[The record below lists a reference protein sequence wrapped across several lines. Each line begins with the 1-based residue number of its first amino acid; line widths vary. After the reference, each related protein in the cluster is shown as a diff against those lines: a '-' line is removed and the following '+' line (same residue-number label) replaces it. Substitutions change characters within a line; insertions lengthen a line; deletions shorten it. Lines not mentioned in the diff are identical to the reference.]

1 MKHPFQLSAAT
12 LLTAV
17 TLAAATPLAAQTTV
31 GVSVGATFA
40 TFTGDDA
47 VEGLDSKTGFMAGAH
62 LAYPLGE
69 IVSIVPGAY
78 FVQKG
83 AALGDNSQTISYLEV
98 PLLLSVSVLEEDRP
112 LGLDLFAGP
121 EVAFRVGC
129 SQDFPGEGD
138 DCEEEEDL
146 SGTDFGFVAGAG
158 LSYDRFF
165 LNGGLDLGLKG
176 LDDSPEDN
184 DVKNSAW
191 FVSAGVAFPLGG

>member
-1 MKHPFQLSAAT
+1 MKHRFRLSGTILLLATTFAAAAP
-12 LLTAV
+12 LTAQ
-17 TLAAATPLAAQTTV
+17 ATV
-31 GVSVGATFA
+31 GVSLGATVA
-40 TFTGDDA
+40 TFEGDDA

-83 AALGDNSQTISYLEV
+83 AARGDESQTISYLELPV
-98 PLLLSVSVLEEDRP
+98 LLSVSVLQEDRP
-112 LGLDLFAGP
+112 VGLDLFAGP
-121 EVAFRVGC
+121 EVAFKVGC
-129 SQDFPGEGD
+129 SQDIEGEGD
-138 DCEEEEDL
+138 ECEDEEDL
-146 SGTDFGFVAGAG
+146 SGTDFGFIAGAG

-165 LNGGLDLGLKG
+165 LNAGLDLGLKG

-191 FVSAGVAFPLGG
+191 FVSAGVAFPIGR